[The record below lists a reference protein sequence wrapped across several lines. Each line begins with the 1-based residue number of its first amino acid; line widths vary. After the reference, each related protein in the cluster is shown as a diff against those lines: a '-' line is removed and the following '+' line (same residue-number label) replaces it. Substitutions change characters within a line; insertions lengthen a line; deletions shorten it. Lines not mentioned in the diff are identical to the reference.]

1 MTLAQVKAFIIRH
14 RRSISDLSIII
25 AVVLVGLYLAL
36 EYDFFKQE
44 GHETVQQETIELDES
59 LLLGGVMAVG
69 LLIFSYRRYSEQKRE
84 SARRLAAEQHI
95 RVLAFQDPLTGL
107 PNRRQFDDALKAA
120 IASPPREGAVHA
132 VLLLDLNGF
141 KQINDVHGH
150 STGDEVLTITAQ
162 RLLSAMRDGDLVARL
177 GGDEFAVLATHLASP
192 EAATNIARRIID
204 ALKEPIV
211 IGSAKHVVG
220 SGIGVAL
227 VPSDAA
233 TPEDALRK
241 ADLALYRAKEER
253 HSAMHFFENTLD
265 ERMRER
271 DWLEHELRAAVA
283 DGHIHAVF
291 QPTVDLR
298 NGHITG
304 FEASPRWQHPT
315 AGLIGA
321 ERFIAIAEESGIIH
335 ELMDHILRQACT
347 AAAKWPANVTLAI
360 DILPIQLKD
369 HSLRSRVLDILT
381 ATGLTP
387 SRLEME
393 ITESALVRDLESAQ
407 IVLGG
412 LRESGV
418 RIALDNFGTGYSSL
432 YHLRNFKLDKIKIDS
447 SFIRSMNTATR
458 ATSEPLNSTG
468 ALEADAVNEALNAAK
483 SREESAAIVRALV
496 GLAHGLG
503 ITIAADGIEDSDQQ
517 TSLLMTGCEQGQGH
531 LYSEPMSAE
540 QTLVAFTANS

>member
-1 MTLAQVKAFIIRH
+1 MTLASTKAFIIRH
-14 RRSISDLSIII
+14 RRSIADLTLI
-25 AVVLVGLYLAL
+25 AATVIVGLYLAL
-36 EYDFFKQE
+36 EFDFFLQE
-44 GHETVQQETIELDES
+44 GHETIQQETIELDEA
-59 LLLGGVMAVG
+59 LLIGGVLAIG
-69 LLIFSYRRYSEQKRE
+69 LLFFAFRRYREQKRE
-84 SARRLAAEQHI
+84 AARRLAAEQHI

-120 IASPPREGAVHA
+120 IAAPPREGAVHA

-150 STGDEVLTITAQ
+150 GVGDEVLTVTAQ
-162 RLLSAMRDGDLVARL
+162 RLLSAMRDDDLVARL
-177 GGDEFAVLATHLASP
+177 GGDEFAVLATHLIGP
-192 EAATNIARRIID
+192 DAATNIARRIID

-211 IGSAKHVVG
+211 IGSTKHTVG
-220 SGIGVAL
+220 SGIGIAL
-227 VPSDAA
+227 VPSDAT

-253 HSAMHFFENTLD
+253 HSALHFFENTLD
-265 ERMRER
+265 QRMRER
-271 DWLEHELRAAVA
+271 DWLEQELRAAVA
-283 DGHIHAVF
+283 NGEIQAVF
-291 QPTVDLR
+291 EPSVDLR
-298 NGHITG
+298 TGIVTG
-304 FEASPRWQHPT
+304 FEATPRWQHPT

-335 ELMDHILRQACT
+335 EMMDHILRQACT
-347 AAAKWPANVTLAI
+347 AAANWPASVTLAV

-369 HSLRSRVLDILT
+369 HSLRSRVLDILS
-381 ATGLTP
+381 ATGLAA

-447 SFIRSMNTATR
+447 SFIRSMN
-458 ATSEPLNSTG
+458 NG
-468 ALEADAVNEALNAAK
+468 ASSGNGKTN
-483 SREESAAIVRALV
+483 EESAAIVRALV

-503 ITIAADGIEDSDQQ
+503 LTIAADGIEDPDQQ
-517 TSLLMTGCEQGQGH
+517 SSLLLTGCQQGQGNF
-531 LYSEPMSAE
+531 YSEPLSAE
-540 QTLVAFTANS
+540 QTLSLCTATV